1 MPMSRRALLLSTGGA
16 LVAVA
21 APLRQ
26 VRAQQPGTDY
36 RTLEPPQPTGTP
48 GKIEV
53 IEFFSYACPHCAHFS
68 PLVDAWD
75 TKLPK
80 DVVFRRVPVGF
91 DRPQWINL
99 QRAFYALQASGDS
112 ARLDGALFHAI
123 HEEQQPL
130 FDEQNLSAWVARN
143 GGHGDQFSAAYVSF
157 GVNNQTVQ
165 ADKLA
170 SDYLIDSIPAM
181 AVDGK
186 YVALADPANGE
197 TAYLQQL
204 LANTDKLIA
213 KVRAERAGT
222 AKPAKTAKPAANS
235 K

>member
-1 MPMSRRALLLSTGGA
+1 MAMSRRTLLLQLSA
-16 LVAVA
+16 LA
-21 APLRQ
+21 AATQWLRAA
-26 VRAQQPGTDY
+26 RAQPNGTDY
-36 RTLEPPQPTGTP
+36 RSLEPPQPTDSP

-53 IEFFSYACPHCAHFS
+53 LEFFSYACPHCAHFA
-68 PLVDAWD
+68 PLVSTWD
-75 TKLPK
+75 VKLPK

-91 DRPQWINL
+91 DRPPWVNL
-99 QRAFYALQASGDS
+99 QRAFYALQASGDF
-112 ARLDGALFHAI
+112 ARLDAALFHAI

-130 FDEQNLSAWVARN
+130 FDEQNLAAWVGRS
-143 GGHGDQFSAAYVSF
+143 GGHAEQFSAAYVSF

-170 SDYLIDSIPAM
+170 SDYLIDSVPAM

-186 YVALADPANGE
+186 YVAMADPTPGE

-213 KVRAERAGT
+213 KVRAERA
-222 AKPAKTAKPAANS
+222 ATAKPAAKPTKS

>member
-1 MPMSRRALLLSTGGA
+1 MPMSRRALLLRMGA
-16 LVAVA
+16 LA
-21 APLRQ
+21 ATAPWLRAA
-26 VRAQQPGTDY
+26 RAQQDGTDY
-36 RTLEPPQPTGTP
+36 RSLEPPQPTNNP
-48 GKIEV
+48 AKIEV
-53 IEFFSYACPHCAHFS
+53 IEFFSYGCPHCAHFA
-68 PLVDAWD
+68 PLVSAWD

-99 QRAFYALQASGDS
+99 QRAFYALQASGDF
-112 ARLDGALFHAI
+112 ARLDGPLFHAI
-123 HEEQQPL
+123 HEEQQQL
-130 FDEQNLSAWVARN
+130 FDEQSLAAWVGRN
-143 GGHGDQFSAAYVSF
+143 GGHAEQFSAAYVSF

-165 ADKLA
+165 ADKLP

-186 YVALADPANGE
+186 YVAMADPAPGE
-197 TAYLQQL
+197 DAYLQQL

-213 KVRAERAGT
+213 KVRAERPT
-222 AKPAKTAKPAANS
+222 AKPGAKPAAQA